1 MPLPSSARALVR
13 LALPFGE
20 HADQI
25 VVIGGLNADLLTD
38 APGAPHQG
46 TVDVDLLIQVGFVFE
61 RDETDLG
68 WLEVGLRAAGF
79 SPFPGD
85 EAWRRMRAIDDVP
98 VKAAAVVDRGLD
110 KDLDDRA
117 FVLLHNREGGRA
129 DSLG

>member
-1 MPLPSSARALVR
+1 MRSRRTRHRAERALVR

-46 TVDVDLLIQVGFVFE
+46 TVDVDLLIWVGFVFE

-85 EAWRRMRAIDDVP
+85 ETWRRMRAIGDVP
-98 VKAAAVVDRGLD
+98 VKVELLCAAPRTVGVSR
-110 KDLDDRA
+110 
-117 FVLLHNREGGRA
+117 
-129 DSLG
+129 SC